1 MNFIFYFLFVISF
14 LVSPRTEAH
23 FTNENPKQ
31 LRIWQVKH
39 KNIEGSFLMFKE
51 DIVYVQTS
59 KNEIIKF
66 NVKESS
72 TLDQYYVSDKVS
84 HINELNEVKSNKSEH
99 TNTIDFP
106 FHKYILF
113 FVVILILFRL
123 SYQFNLK
130 HKKLISYLLF
140 LSIMSGLYSFTSSYS
155 LKTTSHT
162 DPLFI
167 DSSFSPFQSEL
178 NTSWDSNYFYVESQ
192 GIPKT
197 HTMMVGISNHGW
209 QQQVPIPQCYLLP
222 NAWSIPLHPSISN
235 NPIPVDSVHFT
246 RGAIALAINGVPIFN
261 VHTNTGVDAFLD
273 GQLDNFGGHCGR
285 ADDYHYHT
293 APLHLYNYTSQN
305 KPIAFALDGFAVY
318 GSKEPEGGNMSAL
331 DSNHGHFGNNGIY
344 HYHGTSTAPYMI
356 KNMVGNVTEDATHQ
370 LIPQAAAHGVRPA
383 LTPLN
388 GALITSCNANVSP
401 NGYTIKYTKNNQTY
415 SVSYSWNNSGLYTF
429 YFISPTNDTT
439 TNTYNGFKPCFITNS
454 ISGNETI
461 DDIEIAPNPT
471 IDALSIISKKPI
483 DRILIFDLNGQLLIE
498 QFKPKISLSVSSL
511 ASGMYL
517 VMIDC
522 EGKRVVKKLVKH

>member
-1 MNFIFYFLFVISF
+1 MKFIFYFLFVISF

-72 TLDQYYVSDKVS
+72 TLDQYYVSEKVS
-84 HINELNEVKSNKSEH
+84 HINELNEVKGKKSEYK
-99 TNTIDFP
+99 NTIDFP

-130 HKKLISYLLF
+130 HKKLVSYLLF

-155 LKTTSHT
+155 LKTTSNT

-285 ADDYHYHT
+285 ADDYHYHI
-293 APLHLYNYTSQN
+293 APLHLYNYTAQN
-305 KPIAFALDGFAVY
+305 KPIAFAFDGFAVY

-370 LIPQAAAHGVRPA
+370 LIPQAAAHAVRPA

-388 GALITSCNANVSP
+388 GALITSCDTNINP
-401 NGYTIKYTKNNQTY
+401 NGYTLKYSKNNQIYT
-415 SVSYSWNNSGLYTF
+415 VSYSWTNNGLYTF
-429 YFISPTNDTT
+429 HFVSPTNDTT
-439 TNTYNGFKPCFITNS
+439 TSTYNGFQPCFITNNVFENS
-454 ISGNETI
+454 SSNEVVI
-461 DDIEIAPNPT
+461 FPNPT
-471 IDALSIISKKPI
+471 QENLVIQSKLNI
-483 DRILIFDLNGQLLIE
+483 DRIIIFDLNGRELINE
-498 QFKPKISLSVSSL
+498 EKNTKTISLLSL
-511 ASGMYL
+511 PSGMYIAL
-517 VMIDC
+517 I
-522 EGKRVVKKLVKH
+522 EIKGEKAYKRIFKQ